1 MSRMVVIAIKQELV
15 KPASPKKETIF
26 VSITIIILAIIAGLL
41 LYFTNPKTYTKE
53 ISSTQ
58 ISSINLNNEE
68 ISIFSN
74 LGLFAQDY
82 EMLKKDNK
90 DLSPKILDE
99 ELFYTPFTKDAS
111 WESTGKHKWT
121 MFTHDNFVYYVGISS
136 DKKVAGDFFLIINTK
151 DFSYKIRY
159 SKDFKEYKENM
170 NKETLAH
177 SINQLKEVVAYTGDD
192 LSKEAKGN

>member
-1 MSRMVVIAIKQELV
+1 
-15 KPASPKKETIF
+15 
-26 VSITIIILAIIAGLL
+26 
-41 LYFTNPKTYTKE
+41 
-53 ISSTQ
+53 
-58 ISSINLNNEE
+58 
-68 ISIFSN
+68 
-74 LGLFAQDY
+74 
-82 EMLKKDNK
+82 MLKKDNK

-136 DKKVAGDFFLIINTK
+136 DKKVAGDFFLIINKK

-159 SKDFKEYKENM
+159 SKDF
-170 NKETLAH
+170 KETLAH